1 MSGKM
6 RRRVKGLT
14 PGTINVDGCGTIRI
28 SKRPGMEYTSLWDFF
43 IISSP
48 SLSCSSSSS
57 CRSFL
62 RRFSAQPVRY
72 LTSHKTGVPAPLLAG
87 SRTLLLRADSSP
99 AGECGR
105 FLPVASYHA
114 DNEKFTKCLCLTR
127 YTVLT
132 CLFQGLFLRSS
143 RA

>member
-1 MSGKM
+1 MG
-6 RRRVKGLT
+6 RRVKGLT

-28 SKRPGMEYTSLWDFF
+28 SKRPGMEYTPLWDFF
-43 IISSP
+43 VISSP
-48 SLSCSSSSS
+48 SLSCSSSSP
-57 CRSFL
+57 CCSFL
-62 RRFSAQPVRY
+62 RRFSAWPVSY

-87 SRTLLLRADSSP
+87 SRTLLLRAL

-114 DNEKFTKCLCLTR
+114 DNEKITKRLCLTR
-127 YTVLT
+127 YEVLT